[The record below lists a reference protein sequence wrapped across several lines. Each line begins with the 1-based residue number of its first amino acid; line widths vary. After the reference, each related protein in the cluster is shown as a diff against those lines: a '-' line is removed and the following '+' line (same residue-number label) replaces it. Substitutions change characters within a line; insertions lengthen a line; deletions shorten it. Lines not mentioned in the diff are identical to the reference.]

1 MTFLSALILLLL
13 VMDPLGNIPL
23 TLAALRNVEPQRRR
37 AIILREMFIALGVLV
52 GAMFVGPWV
61 MQVLRLE
68 NLVLQV
74 AGGIVLFIIAINMI
88 FPNEL
93 ALTQPEDSEPLI
105 VPIAVPLIAGP
116 SAIATLLLLSSQHP
130 DTVTEVLLALLVAWA
145 VTAVVLL
152 LSTRLSDVL
161 GKKGLRAVER
171 LMGMVLIMVA
181 TQMFLSGVRTFVREI
196 NQDQPKAVASQK
208 FN

>member
-23 TLAALRNVEPQRRR
+23 TLAALRNVEPQRHR

-93 ALTQPEDSEPLI
+93 ALTHAEDSEPLI

-196 NQDQPKAVASQK
+196 NQDQPKAVAIQK
-208 FN
+208 SN